1 MAMKVLFLANSLQ
14 GLYSFRKELV
24 VALLERGDEV
34 YISAPQHE
42 LFDSFEKK
50 GCQMIPTDVD
60 SRGLNPLRDI
70 QLCYRY
76 WSIINQVKPNVV
88 LTYTIKPNLYGGLAC
103 RLSRTPQLANIT
115 GLGTAVENP
124 GLLRQLII
132 GMYRIC
138 LSKAKM
144 VFFQNTENR
153 DFCIQHK
160 MVTSP
165 IALLPGSGVN
175 LQLFS
180 YHDYPKDTPVRFLF
194 MGRVMHPK
202 GIDNYLEAAD
212 VIKRKYGDSVEFH
225 VLGKCDD
232 DYKPVIAS
240 YVQKEIIVYHAPV
253 KDVTPYLINAHC
265 LIHPTFYPEGMSNV
279 LLESCAI
286 GRPVITTNRSGCREI
301 ADDGINGYIVE
312 SKNTESLIGKIE
324 KFLSLPYGKK
334 REMGIMGRRKVE
346 KNFDRKIV
354 VSAYLGEIDKLAIE

>member
-1 MAMKVLFLANSLQ
+1 MALKVLFLANSLQ

-24 VALLERGDEV
+24 DALLERGKEV
-34 YISAPQHE
+34 YVSVPEHE

-70 QLCYRY
+70 QLSYRY

-160 MVTSP
+160 MVKSP

-180 YHDYPKDTPVRFLF
+180 YYDYPKDTPIRFLF
-194 MGRVMHPK
+194 MGRVMYPK

-212 VIKRKYGDSVEFH
+212 AIKKKYGDKVEFH
-225 VLGKCDD
+225 ILGKCDD
-232 DYKPVIAS
+232 DYKSVVDS
-240 YVQKEIIVYHAPV
+240 YVQRRVIVYHAPV
-253 KDVTPYLINAHC
+253 KDVTPYLINTHC

-301 ADDGINGYIVE
+301 VDDGINGYIVE
-312 SKNTESLIGKIE
+312 PKNTGSLIEKIE
-324 KFLSLPYGKK
+324 KFLSLSYEQKQ
-334 REMGIMGRRKVE
+334 EMGIMGRRKVE

-354 VSAYLGEIDKLAIE
+354 ISAYLDEMNKLAVE